1 MDTITIRLG
10 KDTQQ
15 LADMQAIKISAHNMA
30 ASALDF
36 AKNGSIG
43 YDQYLNSQKE
53 FNYTVDSL
61 LKNYKFCEINM

>member
-1 MDTITIRLG
+1 MESITIRLG

-15 LADMQAIKISAHNMA
+15 LADMQAVKVSAHNMA

-36 AKNGSIG
+36 ARNGSMG

-53 FNYTVDSL
+53 FNHTVDAFF
-61 LKNYKFCEINM
+61 KNYKFCEVNK